1 VSGPTGRTGATGYKG
16 YTGSRGP
23 QGPQGPPGSAAGLV
37 NSEPLLSG
45 FGESGEQLEKLHGG
59 VSLLVYGMVGWLS
72 TITIGAIVVFAIV
85 YGRLARASRAL
96 DDAETG
102 SSISSRSSRRPK
114 VPQSATAHI
123 GDSDYDTDDDFDEDA
138 AREVRIPTDGNR
150 SGLSQSATVRIGTVR
165 S

>member
-1 VSGPTGRTGATGYKG
+1 VSGPTGKTGATGYKG

-85 YGRLARASRAL
+85 YGRLVRASRAL

-102 SSISSRSSRRPK
+102 SSISSKSTRHAR
-114 VPQSATAHI
+114 VPESATRI
-123 GDSDYDTDDDFDEDA
+123 GDSDYDSDDDFDMDA
-138 AREVRIPTDGNR
+138 ATEVRIPTDGNR
-150 SGLSQSATVRIGTVR
+150 SGFSQSATVRIGTVR